1 MTLHKIYKYTVY
13 SISALILLL
22 LSAIISY
29 QVTLKGEMVSIP
41 DLTGKTTEE
50 AREILL
56 TKKLSLINSGME
68 LHERIEKGR
77 IINQDPLPGSRIK
90 INKMVKVVL
99 SAGREIVVM
108 PRFIGRSLQAVSQ
121 QLPEMGLRK
130 GRISHV
136 HTPAL
141 AAGKIIAQSPQPN
154 EEVARGS
161 RISFLVSQGDR
172 EKKYLMPDLIGKRAS
187 EAIRKL
193 KEMDFVVG
201 HIRYSYYPGQDAGI
215 ILNQYPKPGSRIQN
229 RNLITMEVSK

>member
-1 MTLHKIYKYTVY
+1 MTLHKTYKYIVY
-13 SISALILLL
+13 SLSALILLL

-41 DLTGKTTEE
+41 DLTGKTIEE

-56 TKKLSLINSGME
+56 MKKLSLINSGME
-68 LHERIEKGR
+68 LHESIEKGR

-90 INKMVKVVL
+90 VNKTVKIVL

-136 HTPAL
+136 HTPAY
-141 AAGKIIAQSPQPN
+141 AAGKIIAQSPEPD

-172 EKKYLMPDLIGKRAS
+172 EKKYLMPDLIGKRATQ
-187 EAIRKL
+187 AIRKL
-193 KEMDFVVG
+193 KEMEFVVG
-201 HIRYSYYPGQDAGI
+201 HIRYSYYPGQDAGV
-215 ILNQYPKPGSRIQN
+215 ILNQYPKPGSRIQK